1 MTRIYQ
7 QFNNNETVRIFLL
20 SFLIFSLIA
29 SGVLYIFSISWGV
42 KEMAGNQRKMAEL
55 KIFEEENKILEGK
68 STGLL
73 KEFDLEYAYNL
84 GYIDAENYV
93 RFVAKTKSVAKN

>member
-1 MTRIYQ
+1 MIDRGIK
-7 QFNNNETVRIFLL
+7 IFYIVSLL
-20 SFLIFSLIA
+20 LIL